1 LKPNAED
8 MLKSGIRDN
17 FQRGT
22 VAGFLCEKIQEGSQL
37 SIVSAY
43 FTIYAYE
50 ALKGKLDGIESLRFL
65 FGEPRFVKSLDPNK
79 TDKKAYK
86 IEDEGL
92 KLTNRLAQSKAA
104 RECAEW
110 ITNKVEIKSIRK
122 ANLLHGKMYHIANGG
137 AVY

>member
-1 LKPNAED
+1 LKPYTEE
-8 MLKSGIRDN
+8 MLRSGIRDN

-22 VAGFLCEKIQEGSQL
+22 VAGFLFEKIQQNSKL

-50 ALKGKLDGIESLRFL
+50 ALKDKLDNIESLRFL

-92 KLTNRLAQSKAA
+92 QLTKRLS
-104 RECAEW
+104 
-110 ITNKVEIKSIRK
+110 
-122 ANLLHGKMYHIANGG
+122 
-137 AVY
+137 